1 MMKTY
6 SSVKEALR
14 SGIIIIAD
22 DKEGGSASTFR
33 RRHTVDGP
41 SHSQQTFPII
51 SSTTIRLNPDNA
63 PTETLDVSQY
73 TQEDLKRLKEE
84 DPFFYYS
91 IPEIHLR
98 SYRMESLEEEEE
110 LADEESSVD
119 EEGAF
124 EESQDDESNNKGSE
138 ETRSIKQ
145 TQEQQQGNVKN
156 INPSPQEK
164 RPRSLSTI
172 THQQT
177 TQGRRATLPPN
188 FLQQSAAAAAASA
201 DGAFQPLQIPIH
213 QGPVTRSRRV
223 SVEAHPYLILE
234 SMLSED
240 EEDDDDLYQFGL
252 LNDISLND
260 VDEDSDEEE
269 DVLLRILSARGM
281 LQERKEEE
289 KEEE

>member
-1 MMKTY
+1 
-6 SSVKEALR
+6 
-14 SGIIIIAD
+14 
-22 DKEGGSASTFR
+22 
-33 RRHTVDGP
+33 
-41 SHSQQTFPII
+41 
-51 SSTTIRLNPDNA
+51 
-63 PTETLDVSQY
+63 
-73 TQEDLKRLKEE
+73 
-84 DPFFYYS
+84 
-91 IPEIHLR
+91 
-98 SYRMESLEEEEE
+98 MESLEEEEE

-124 EESQDDESNNKGSE
+124 VESQDDESNKGSE
-138 ETRSIKQ
+138 DTRSIKQ
-145 TQEQQQGNVKN
+145 TQEQQQGNMKMM
-156 INPSPQEK
+156 NPSPQEK

-188 FLQQSAAAAAASA
+188 FLQQSAAAAASA
-201 DGAFQPLQIPIH
+201 GHPALQMPIH

-223 SVEAHPYLILE
+223 SVEAHPDMILE

-240 EEDDDDLYQFGL
+240 EEDDDDDLYHQFGL

-269 DVLLRILSARGM
+269 DVLLRILRAKGM

>member
-22 DKEGGSASTFR
+22 DKEATSTFR

-41 SHSQQTFPII
+41 SHSHQTFI

-172 THQQT
+172 THHQT

-188 FLQQSAAAAAASA
+188 FLQQSAAAAASA
-201 DGAFQPLQIPIH
+201 GHPALQMPIH

-269 DVLLRILSARGM
+269 DVLLRILSATRM

>member
-98 SYRMESLEEEEE
+98 SYRMDSLEEEEE

-188 FLQQSAAAAAASA
+188 FLQQSAAAAASA
-201 DGAFQPLQIPIH
+201 GHPALQMPIH

-240 EEDDDDLYQFGL
+240 EEDDDDDLYHQFGL

-260 VDEDSDEEE
+260 VDEDSDDEE
-269 DVLLRILSARGM
+269 DVLLRITRM

>member
-188 FLQQSAAAAAASA
+188 FLQQSAAAAASA
-201 DGAFQPLQIPIH
+201 GRPALQMPIH

-269 DVLLRILSARGM
+269 DVLLRILSATRM

>member
-14 SGIIIIAD
+14 SGIIVIAD
-22 DKEGGSASTFR
+22 DKEGSNSTSTFR

-41 SHSQQTFPII
+41 SHSHQTFI

-98 SYRMESLEEEEE
+98 SYRMDSLEEEE
-110 LADEESSVD
+110 LVDEESSVV
-119 EEGAF
+119 EEGGI
-124 EESQDDESNNKGSE
+124 EESQDDESNNKGYE
-138 ETRSIKQ
+138 ETRTIKQ
-145 TQEQQQGNVKN
+145 TQQQQGNMTN
-156 INPSPQEK
+156 MNPSPQEK

-188 FLQQSAAAAAASA
+188 FLQQSAAAAASA
-201 DGAFQPLQIPIH
+201 EHHSALQMPIH

-252 LNDISLND
+252 LNDVSLND
-260 VDEDSDEEE
+260 DDEDSDEEE
-269 DVLLRILSARGM
+269 DVLLRILSANLM
-281 LQERKEEE
+281 LGERKEEE

>member
-14 SGIIIIAD
+14 SGIILIAD
-22 DKEGGSASTFR
+22 DKEAISTTFR

-41 SHSQQTFPII
+41 SHSHQTFI
-51 SSTTIRLNPDNA
+51 SSTTVRLNPDNA

-98 SYRMESLEEEEE
+98 SYRMDSLEEEE
-110 LADEESSVD
+110 LAD

-124 EESQDDESNNKGSE
+124 EESQDDESNNKGSV
-138 ETRSIKQ
+138 ETRSTIKQ
-145 TQEQQQGNVKN
+145 TTQQQQQGDMKN
-156 INPSPQEK
+156 IMNPSPQEK
-164 RPRSLSTI
+164 RPRSLSTV

-188 FLQQSAAAAAASA
+188 FLQQSAAAAA
-201 DGAFQPLQIPIH
+201 GAFQPLQMPIH

-240 EEDDDDLYQFGL
+240 EEDDGDLYHQFGL

-269 DVLLRILSARGM
+269 DVLLRILSANLM
-281 LQERKEEE
+281 LQESKEEE

>member
-188 FLQQSAAAAAASA
+188 FLQQSAAAAA
-201 DGAFQPLQIPIH
+201 GAFQPLQMPIH

-240 EEDDDDLYQFGL
+240 EEEDDDDLYHQFGL

-260 VDEDSDEEE
+260 VDEDSDDEE

-281 LQERKEEE
+281 LQERKGEE

>member
-1 MMKTY
+1 MKTY

-51 SSTTIRLNPDNA
+51 SSTTLRLNPDNA

-98 SYRMESLEEEEE
+98 SYRMESLEEEE

-119 EEGAF
+119 EEGEF

-145 TQEQQQGNVKN
+145 TQEQQQGNMKN

-164 RPRSLSTI
+164 RPRSLSTV

-188 FLQQSAAAAAASA
+188 FLQQSAAAAASA
-201 DGAFQPLQIPIH
+201 GHPALQMPIH

-240 EEDDDDLYQFGL
+240 EEDDGDLYQFGL

-269 DVLLRILSARGM
+269 DVLLRILRAKGM
-281 LQERKEEE
+281 LQERKGEE

>member
-98 SYRMESLEEEEE
+98 SYRMESLEEEE

-119 EEGAF
+119 EEGEF

-145 TQEQQQGNVKN
+145 TQEQQQGNMKN

-164 RPRSLSTI
+164 RPRSLSTV

-188 FLQQSAAAAAASA
+188 FLQQSAAAAASA
-201 DGAFQPLQIPIH
+201 GHPALQMPIH

-240 EEDDDDLYQFGL
+240 EEDDGDLYQFGL

-269 DVLLRILSARGM
+269 DVLLRILRAKGM
-281 LQERKEEE
+281 LQERKGEE